1 MPTCGVGMQRGRQAP
16 RAEVALPTS
25 LLLPPLLKKLYIYLF
40 IITPLPT
47 LPWLSLA
54 ATQAPFEI
62 LFLDQNTKREGSFD
76 LPCTSQLMPL
86 PQTCPPP
93 DPPAK
98 GLRTFTSLLLILC
111 LGV

>member
-1 MPTCGVGMQRGRQAP
+1 M
-16 RAEVALPTS
+16 
-25 LLLPPLLKKLYIYLF
+25 YIF
-40 IITPLPT
+40 IFIYISFHTTPLPA

-62 LFLDQNTKREGSFD
+62 LLPAQNMNREGSFD

-86 PQTCPPP
+86 PP

-98 GLRTFTSLLLILC
+98 GLRTFTSFLLIPH
-111 LGV
+111 LGF